1 MGINMVYNSNYYSF
15 YIFNIKYISKNKIEL
30 NDEIESKIPRDL
42 VELTTNRYVQLY
54 EILTGLEF

>member
-1 MGINMVYNSNYYSF
+1 MVYNSNYYSF

-30 NDEIESKIPRDL
+30 NDEIESKIPSDL

>member
-1 MGINMVYNSNYYSF
+1 MFDKCHVKNLVN
-15 YIFNIKYISKNKIEL
+15 ISKNKIEL
-30 NDEIESKIPRDL
+30 NEEIGSKIPNDL